1 MQYSICL
8 YGLVCIGLTMSKNKH
23 TMNKYIY
30 MYFYI
35 EQNILALFN
44 AGHCQSFYI
53 HVYAKTIFL
62 VKLGYV

>member
-1 MQYSICL
+1 MF
-8 YGLVCIGLTMSKNKH
+8 
-23 TMNKYIY
+23 
-30 MYFYI
+30 FYI